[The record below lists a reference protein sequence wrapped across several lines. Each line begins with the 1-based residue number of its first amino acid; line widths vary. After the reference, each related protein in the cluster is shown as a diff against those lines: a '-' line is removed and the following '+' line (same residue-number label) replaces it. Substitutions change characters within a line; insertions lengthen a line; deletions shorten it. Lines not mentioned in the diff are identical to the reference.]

1 MFCQVT
7 AAQEW
12 DFFANKIEFEC
23 TVPCFSSTFSGYSYL
38 QMPCEGMT
46 AKIMAVESCPQLYQR
61 LVKDCLVQ

>member
-23 TVPCFSSTFSGYSYL
+23 TVPCF
-38 QMPCEGMT
+38 
-46 AKIMAVESCPQLYQR
+46 QLH
-61 LVKDCLVQ
+61 LLWLFLLTNALWGNDS